1 MVSTKASNTETRSYE
16 STRAR
21 YQQPSTME
29 IASSESTGLER
40 QSVPPPPVAGTEA
53 RAFNA
58 TAMLPPNPT
67 VTESVIGEHAP
78 VKSPLFP
85 ALSPRLDE
93 GTTQHSAA
101 GIISHRSTPRD
112 AQSQRSHV
120 TRPPVPPDP
129 RADTFLPRKGSGDV
143 SQRFNHPRHDNCHDV
158 QACSR
163 LSQYKTMYRS

>member
-1 MVSTKASNTETRSYE
+1 MVSTIASNPETRSCE

-21 YQQPSTME
+21 YRQPSTME

-40 QSVPPPPVAGTEA
+40 KSAPPPPVAGTEA
-53 RAFNA
+53 RAFDA

-67 VTESVIGEHAP
+67 VTGSMIGEQAP

-101 GIISHRSTPRD
+101 GIISHRGTPRD

-120 TRPPVPPDP
+120 TRPPVPSDP
-129 RADTFLPRKGSGDV
+129 RADTFLPRKGSGDG
-143 SQRFNHPRHDNCHDV
+143 SQRFNHPRRDYRHDV

-163 LSQYKTMYRS
+163 LSQYQTMYMR